1 LVYGAT
7 PYMPA
12 PSKPPVDRE
21 RMVTTN
27 MAYRIGMVS
36 LGCAKNQVDAEM
48 MMASLKKSGYLLAN
62 DPAMADVAIVNTCGF
77 IDAAKQESIDEILE
91 LAKLKAEGKIK
102 AIVVTGCMAERY
114 REEIRK
120 ELPEVDAVVGIGADS
135 GIAEVIQ
142 QVLDGKKTE
151 TFPEKTLLP
160 LEGERALSTPSYFAY
175 LKIAEGCDNRCAYCA
190 IPFIRGAYRSRTM
203 ENILEE
209 ARGLARNGVKEL
221 VLIAQDTTK
230 YGRDLTGK
238 LMLPQLLRELCKIEG
253 IEWIRILYCYPDAIT
268 DELID
273 TIASEPK
280 IVKYID
286 LPLQHCSARL
296 LKAMRRSGSREELT
310 ALIQKM
316 RARIPN
322 LILRTT
328 LITGFPGETE
338 EDFTELAE
346 FVREIKFERLGCFA
360 YSREE
365 GTAAAEMPD
374 QIDDEVKQHRMEL
387 IMEEQMGLMQEWGE
401 SFIGKTQR
409 ILVEGFDRY
418 AECWFGRSY
427 ADAPDIDGKVF
438 FTVSGKKPKPGDF
451 IQVKITDCV
460 DGDLT
465 GEQLN

>member
-1 LVYGAT
+1 
-7 PYMPA
+7 
-12 PSKPPVDRE
+12 
-21 RMVTTN
+21 
-27 MAYRIGMVS
+27 
-36 LGCAKNQVDAEM
+36 
-48 MMASLKKSGYLLAN
+48 
-62 DPAMADVAIVNTCGF
+62 
-77 IDAAKQESIDEILE
+77 
-91 LAKLKAEGKIK
+91 
-102 AIVVTGCMAERY
+102 
-114 REEIRK
+114 
-120 ELPEVDAVVGIGADS
+120 
-135 GIAEVIQ
+135 
-142 QVLDGKKTE
+142 
-151 TFPEKTLLP
+151 
-160 LEGERALSTPSYFAY
+160 
-175 LKIAEGCDNRCAYCA
+175 
-190 IPFIRGAYRSRTM
+190 
-203 ENILEE
+203 
-209 ARGLARNGVKEL
+209 
-221 VLIAQDTTK
+221 
-230 YGRDLTGK
+230 
-238 LMLPQLLRELCKIEG
+238 
-253 IEWIRILYCYPDAIT
+253 
-268 DELID
+268 
-273 TIASEPK
+273 
-280 IVKYID
+280 
-286 LPLQHCSARL
+286 
-296 LKAMRRSGSREELT
+296 MRRSGSREELT